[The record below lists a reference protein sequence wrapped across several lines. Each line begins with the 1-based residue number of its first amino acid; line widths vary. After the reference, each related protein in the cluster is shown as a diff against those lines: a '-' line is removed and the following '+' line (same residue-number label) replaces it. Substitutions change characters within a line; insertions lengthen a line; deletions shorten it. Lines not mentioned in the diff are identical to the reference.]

1 MSNPFGGFTITSPLS
16 SISHSPLHDLQSNCI
31 RDYFGPTCQTVADC
45 LVSKGPSTC
54 AELISHI
61 RRQCKRDVNS
71 ERLKLVQ
78 NLEPLAKSRKLAHL
92 NLARGSEENGFIVEG
107 ATVRAALIVLI
118 QHSLVKIIPPVKTAE
133 VVGKNLKHR
142 YAFECDRAIYIQ
154 RYPRFVEYAQK
165 VYQETGAALI
175 EELIVR
181 GRMGTLEAIKESV
194 ECVLRYLSVDGDGE
208 TSDDEKK
215 VLVQK
220 AVDTMKIMIDDGYIE
235 LVPPIE
241 DKSDSSS
248 KNHIL
253 PKDRQDNST
262 SNNDVGNDELM
273 EPFCSTDFVEVCAR
287 SILDLGQYKKAFIP
301 GAVWRVNFKMFH
313 AALRAFYLGRLV
325 AERYSQVQFSGAI
338 VSAALK
344 FTAAKEFSPKYK
356 PTYASEEQ
364 RQRMLEEKT
373 VFTPD
378 DIMDFLPPVVLT
390 ELKNKAGGARA
401 NLSSSLSAMAT
412 FVYPPVIDEIEDANG
427 HPLGGK
433 FEIASRQLLAY
444 LRGRIFH
451 QIIKDHFGDVAARIC
466 SILEAKGHL
475 ESESVAEDAMVPAKD
490 AREILHQLYKS
501 NYISMLYLH
510 QSKQHNPSNAMYLW
524 CVDKKRL
531 KDTVLKNVCRAL
543 VNLRLRRQHEAQL
556 GKDWIER
563 AKLAGDTDEND
574 SDMDKI
580 NYNKFCLGLERIE
593 NACLQLDETL
603 MILKEFDS

>member
-16 SISHSPLHDLQSNCI
+16 SISHNPLHDLQSNCI

-54 AELISHI
+54 AELITHI
-61 RRQCKRDVNS
+61 RRRCKRDVNS

-107 ATVRAALIVLI
+107 ATVKAALIVLI
-118 QHSLVKIIPPVKTAE
+118 QHSLVKIIPPMKTTDA
-133 VVGKNLKHR
+133 VGKNLKYR
-142 YAFECDRAIYIQ
+142 YAFEYDRAIYIQ

-165 VYQETGAALI
+165 IYQETGAALI
-175 EELIVR
+175 EELLVR

-194 ECVLRYLSVDGDGE
+194 ECIIRYLSVDGDGE

-235 LVPPIE
+235 IVPPIE
-241 DKSDSSS
+241 DKSISSS
-248 KNHIL
+248 K
-253 PKDRQDNST
+253 KDIVNKGGEDISA
-262 SNNDVGNDELM
+262 SIDFENDELM
-273 EPFCSTDFVEVCAR
+273 EPFCPTDFVEECAR
-287 SILDLGQYKKAFIP
+287 SILDLAQYKKTFVP

-325 AERYSQVQFSGAI
+325 AERYTQVQFSGAI

-364 RQRMLEEKT
+364 KQRMLEEKT
-373 VFTPD
+373 IFTPD
-378 DIMDFLPPVVLT
+378 DIMDFLPPVVLA

-401 NLSSSLSAMAT
+401 NLSSSLSSMAT
-412 FVYPPVIDEIEDANG
+412 FVYPPVIDEVEEANG

-433 FEIASRQLLAY
+433 FEIATRQLLSY
-444 LRGRIFH
+444 LRSRIFH

-475 ESESVAEDAMVPAKD
+475 ESEAVAEDAMVPAKD

-531 KDTVLKNVCRAL
+531 KETVLKNVCRAL

-563 AKLAGDTDEND
+563 AKLAGNTDENE

>member
-1 MSNPFGGFTITSPLS
+1 
-16 SISHSPLHDLQSNCI
+16 
-31 RDYFGPTCQTVADC
+31 V
-45 LVSKGPSTC
+45 K
-54 AELISHI
+54 
-61 RRQCKRDVNS
+61 
-71 ERLKLVQ
+71 
-78 NLEPLAKSRKLAHL
+78 
-92 NLARGSEENGFIVEG
+92 
-107 ATVRAALIVLI
+107 AALIVLI
-118 QHSLVKIIPPVKTAE
+118 QHSLVKIIPPMKTTDA
-133 VVGKNLKHR
+133 VGKNLKYR
-142 YAFECDRAIYIQ
+142 YAFEYDRAIYIQ

-165 VYQETGAALI
+165 IYQETGAALI
-175 EELIVR
+175 EELLVR

-194 ECVLRYLSVDGDGE
+194 ECIIRYLSVDGDGE

-235 LVPPIE
+235 IVPPIE
-241 DKSDSSS
+241 DKSISSS
-248 KNHIL
+248 K
-253 PKDRQDNST
+253 KDIVNKGGEDISA
-262 SNNDVGNDELM
+262 SIDFENDELM
-273 EPFCSTDFVEVCAR
+273 EPFCPTDFVEECAR
-287 SILDLGQYKKAFIP
+287 SILDLAQYKKTFVP

-325 AERYSQVQFSGAI
+325 AERYTQVQFSGAI

-364 RQRMLEEKT
+364 KQRMLEEKT
-373 VFTPD
+373 IFTPD
-378 DIMDFLPPVVLT
+378 DIMDFLPPVVLA

-401 NLSSSLSAMAT
+401 NLSSSLSSMAT
-412 FVYPPVIDEIEDANG
+412 FVYPPVIDEVEEANG

-433 FEIASRQLLAY
+433 FEIATRQLLSY
-444 LRGRIFH
+444 LRSRIFH

-475 ESESVAEDAMVPAKD
+475 ESEAVAEDAMVPAKD

-531 KDTVLKNVCRAL
+531 KETVLKNVCRAL

-563 AKLAGDTDEND
+563 AKLAGNTDENE